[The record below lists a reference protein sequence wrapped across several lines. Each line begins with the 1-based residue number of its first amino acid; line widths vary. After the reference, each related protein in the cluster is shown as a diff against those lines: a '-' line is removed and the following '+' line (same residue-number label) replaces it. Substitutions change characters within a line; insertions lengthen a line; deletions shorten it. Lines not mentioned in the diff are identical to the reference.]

1 MKKFLERFLYFSIG
15 KITRT
20 FYRITVLPYQSWP
33 PAKSVPQ
40 KIREQAVGSS
50 AQFANL
56 NMRTALIFD
65 SLTEFWD
72 YVLLQVNSNYPVAL
86 EFGVWKGDSIRYFA
100 KKIPSFKFFGF
111 DSFEGL
117 EEDWIGSRQPKGYFH
132 LEGQLPK
139 VPANVELIKG
149 FYVDTLPNFIKN
161 NLVQDSSLPLIH
173 LDSDTYKPT
182 KYILTQLRAHIGPG
196 TILIFDEYFGL
207 PFWEENEHKA
217 FIEFI
222 SEGKRDFR
230 YIAISELAVAVQ
242 ILS

>member
-1 MKKFLERFLYFSIG
+1 MRKFFENVLYFSIG
-15 KITRT
+15 KLTRT
-20 FYRITVLPYQSWP
+20 FYRITVLPYRSGP
-33 PAKSVPQ
+33 PAKTVPQ
-40 KIREQAVGSS
+40 KIREQAVESS
-50 AQFANL
+50 ARFANL

-72 YVLLQVNSNYPVAL
+72 YALLQVNSNNFVAL

-100 KKIPSFKFFGF
+100 KKMLGFKIFGF

-161 NLVQDSSLPLIH
+161 NLAGNSSVPLIH

-182 KYILTQLRAHIGPG
+182 KYILTQLSPHIGPG
-196 TILIFDEYFGL
+196 TILIFDEYLGL

-217 FIEFI
+217 FTEFI
-222 SEGKRDFR
+222 SEGKRNFR
-230 YIAISELAVAVQ
+230 YIGISELAVAVQ
-242 ILS
+242 ILN